1 MDLKRTELKYLIT
14 MDEYQKLKTE
24 LSMMMQLD
32 PFANPTTHTYHI
44 KSLYFD
50 DMYFSHVCEKADGIE
65 YHTKFR
71 LRQYENQ
78 RVRLEKKTKVG
89 NLTGKQSLWMIDG
102 LDEALRNQDDKT
114 LYKYIDEPLIEEM
127 IVKIKLDHLKP
138 SMWINYDREAYIYPA
153 GDTRI
158 TFDTNITAS
167 SYDRPGGLERKILEP
182 KHLILEIKYTEY
194 LPDFIKKVVMHRNY
208 QLISYSKYYMGFTS
222 IEI

>member
-14 MDEYQKLKTE
+14 MDEYVKLKTE
-24 LSMMMQLD
+24 LEMLMTLD
-32 PFANPTTHTYHI
+32 PFADPKTHTYHI

-50 DMYFSHVCEKADGIE
+50 DMYFSHVFEKSDGIE

-78 RVRLEKKTKVG
+78 RIRLEKKTKVG
-89 NLTGKQSLWMIDG
+89 SLTGKQSMWMVDG
-102 LDEALRNQDDKT
+102 LAEALCLPDDKK
-114 LYKYIDEPLIEEM
+114 LYEHIQEPLIEEM
-127 IVKIKLDHLKP
+127 FVKMKLDHLKP
-138 SMWINYDREAYIYPA
+138 SLWINYDREAYVHPA

-158 TFDTNITAS
+158 TFDSNITVSA
-167 SYDRPGGLERKILEP
+167 YDRPSGLIRKVLEP
-182 KHLILEIKYTEY
+182 KHLILEVKYTEY
-194 LPDFIKKVVMHRNY
+194 LPDFIKKVVMHRNF